1 MAHLHILRRRHIT
14 LRELTIENPLLIEFR
29 RSVRRFFGVSKHSAV
44 NAMVLVISC
53 LLYGLLLLIT
63 IANRTAMS
71 PVAIVFL
78 QTFLFCFLIPANL
91 HGAIAG
97 ERERRSWD
105 LLLASPISNLQIVV
119 GKMLSGLAAVG
130 TTALLM
136 LPPLIISFAGDS
148 EASLVKVIQA
158 QMVSIGFAIALAA
171 ITMFISARSKRTY
184 AAQLTTYAVLIVG
197 LIVYWV
203 FVEVATGGQGRQ
215 TLLFLHP
222 FYAISAVWG
231 YENNASSLMYNGLF
245 HFLIF
250 TAIAAVLLVVTVE
263 TLQIADGDE
272 GRRR

>member
-1 MAHLHILRRRHIT
+1 MT
-14 LRELTIENPLLIEFR
+14 FRELVVENPLLIEFR
-29 RSVRRFFGVSKHSAV
+29 RAVRRFFGVSKHSAV

-63 IANRTAMS
+63 IANRSAMS

-105 LLLASPISNLQIVV
+105 LLLASPVSNLQIVV

-130 TTALLM
+130 VTVLLM
-136 LPPLIISFAGDS
+136 LPPLLISFAGDGD
-148 EASLVKVIQA
+148 ATVLKVLQTEL
-158 QMVSIGFAIALAA
+158 VSIGFATFLAA
-171 ITMFISARSKRTY
+171 MTMFISARSKRTY
-184 AAQLTTYAVLIVG
+184 AAQLTTYACLIVG

-203 FVEVATGGQGRQ
+203 FVETATGGQGRQ
-215 TLLFLHP
+215 TLLYLHP
-222 FYAISAVWG
+222 FYAISETWG
-231 YENNASSLMYNGLF
+231 DGLGSSGSSFMYNGLF
-245 HFLIF
+245 HFVIY
-250 TAIAAVLLVVTVE
+250 AALATGLLVVTVE
-263 TLQIADGDE
+263 TLQMADGAE